1 MKLFLKRVLSDDV
14 GFQIYD
20 DLGNCRYSA
29 IVETESSR
37 QRIILTGDSV
47 VPVSEILHKS
57 FLMRYF
63 TVRCQAGF
71 FVLLPSMRDCFSFR
85 IYGSSYRFAG
95 DASSGSFSL
104 FDVDKSVIMTQ
115 KKCWCRYGD
124 AYELNILVPEDEHF
138 ALSVAICADLY
149 ISATEAS
156 TVLSG

>member
-1 MKLFLKRVLSDDV
+1 MKLFLQRIVSDDV

-20 DLGNCRYSA
+20 DLGNCRYNVS
-29 IVETESSR
+29 VETESSR
-37 QRIILTGDSV
+37 QRAIITGDSA
-47 VPVSEILHKS
+47 VPVSEIVHKS
-57 FLMRYF
+57 FFMRYF
-63 TVRCQAGF
+63 TVRCQGGF

-95 DASSGSFSL
+95 DVSSGSFSL

-124 AYELNILVPEDEHF
+124 AYELNIFVPEDEHL
-138 ALSVAICADLY
+138 ALSAAICADLY
-149 ISATEAS
+149 ISAAESS